1 MWTILK
7 IDKKKFKLLKLDFEK
22 KLGKELKFYNPKIKI
37 QKFQKNNYK
46 DFEVDILG
54 NYLFCF
60 HKSFEKKNVMSSLQY
75 SRGLKYF
82 LEGFTQSQREI
93 NLFINKCKN
102 YEDDK
107 GFLSSSFFSICFDK
121 NYKFFSGPFTERIF
135 KVINLQKNKIEILM
149 GQIKTTIDRKNFLF
163 KPV

>member
-60 HKSFEKKNVMSSLQY
+60 HKSFKKKNVMSSLQY

>member
-149 GQIKTTIDRKNFLF
+149 EQIKTTIDRKNFLF

>member
-22 KLGKELKFYNPKIKI
+22 KLGKEFKFYNPKIKI

-82 LEGFTQSQREI
+82 LEGFTQSQCEI

-102 YEDDK
+102 YEDDN
-107 GFLSSSFFSICFDK
+107 GFLSSSFYSICFDK
-121 NYKFFSGPFTERIF
+121 NYKFFSGPFAERIF

-163 KPV
+163 KPA

>member
-82 LEGFTQSQREI
+82 LEGFTQSQCEI

-107 GFLSSSFFSICFDK
+107 GFLSSSFYSICFDK
-121 NYKFFSGPFTERIF
+121 NYKFFSGPFAERIF

-163 KPV
+163 KPA

>member
-107 GFLSSSFFSICFDK
+107 GFLSSSFFSICFYK

>member
-82 LEGFTQSQREI
+82 LEGFTQSQSEI